1 MFDLLNNKTYRL
13 LFILGIIVTLILTLS
28 IPVGLVKSGLINDK
42 VAHAV
47 TFSVLAFLYSHTLDK
62 NYGFQALVLLAA
74 FGFLIELI
82 QYFLPWRS
90 FSWLDWVADLVGI
103 FVYEIIH
110 RVKRVLLTRTVKRD
124 SLED

>member
-1 MFDLLNNKTYRL
+1 
-13 LFILGIIVTLILTLS
+13 
-28 IPVGLVKSGLINDK
+28 NDK

-47 TFSVLAFLYSHTLDK
+47 TFSVLAFLYSHTLGK
-62 NYGFQALVLLAA
+62 KYGFQAIVLLAG
-74 FGFLIELI
+74 FGILIELI

-110 RVKRVLLTRTVKRD
+110 RVKRVLLKKQ
-124 SLED
+124 

>member
-13 LFILGIIVTLILTLS
+13 LFILGVIVTLILTLS
-28 IPVGLVKSGLINDK
+28 MPIGLAKSGLINDK

-47 TFSVLAFLYSHTLDK
+47 TFSVLAFLFSHTLGNK
-62 NYGFQALVLLAA
+62 YGFQAIVILAA
-74 FGFLIELI
+74 FGLLIELI

-90 FSWLDWVADLVGI
+90 FSWLDWIADLMGI

-110 RVKRVLLTRTVKRD
+110 RVKKSILSKNNK
-124 SLED
+124 E